1 MKKQLDI
8 KKLLILNLPYILMGL
23 FATNFGEAW
32 RMAQGAD
39 ASQKALSLIS
49 VLPVALASWWPSLHP
64 LDLLVGICC
73 GGGLRLAVYLKSK
86 NAKKYRHGMEYGSAR
101 WGTHEDI
108 APYVDP
114 VFQNNVILTKTESL
128 TMNSRPKDPK
138 TARNKNVLV
147 IGGSGSGK
155 TRFWLKPNLMQM
167 HSSYVVTDPKG
178 TILVECGKML
188 QRGTPK
194 MRPKLGKDHQPVKD
208 RHGNPIYETVKNK
221 NGKVVYEPY
230 RIKVL
235 NTINFKKSMH
245 YNPFAYLHSE
255 KDILK
260 LVTTLIAN
268 TKGEGKAGDDFW
280 VKAETLLYCALIGYI
295 HYEAPVEE
303 QNFST
308 LIEFINAMEV
318 REDDEEFKN
327 PVDLMFDALE
337 AENPNHFAVRQ
348 YKKYKLA
355 AGKTAKSILISC
367 GARLAVFDIAE
378 LREVT
383 SYDELELDT
392 LGDRKTALFLI
403 MSDTDDS
410 FNFLISM
417 CYTQLFN
424 LLCEKAD
431 DVYGGRLPIHVRCLI
446 DECANIGQIPKLEK
460 LVATIRSR
468 EISACLVLQAQSQ
481 LKAIY
486 KDNADTIIGNMDT
499 SIFLGGKEPTTLKE
513 LAAVLGKETIDTY
526 NTGESRG
533 RETSHSLNY
542 QKLGKELMS
551 QDELAVMDG
560 GKCIL
565 QLRGVRPFLSD
576 KYDITRHPNFKYTAD
591 ADKRNTFDIE
601 AFLSAR
607 LKLKPDEVCDVY
619 EVDTEGV

>member
-1 MKKQLDI
+1 MKKQPNI
-8 KKLLILNLPYILMGL
+8 KKLVLLNLPYLLLGL

-32 RMAQGAD
+32 RLAVGVD
-39 ASQKALSLIS
+39 ASQKLLSFFSTFPGALQSF
-49 VLPVALASWWPSLHP
+49 WPSLHP
-64 LDLLVGICC
+64 MDLLVGLCC
-73 GGGLRLAVYLKSK
+73 GAGLWLAVYLKSK

-108 APYVDP
+108 APYIDP
-114 VFQNNVILTKTESL
+114 IFQNNVILTKTESL
-128 TMNSRPKDPK
+128 TMSSRQKDPK

-194 MRPKLGKDHQPVKD
+194 LGKDGKPLKNK
-208 RHGNPIYETVKNK
+208 HGKVIYES
-221 NGKVVYEPY
+221 Y

-245 YNPFAYLHSE
+245 YNPFSYIHSE

-327 PVDLMFDALE
+327 PVDLLFDALE

-576 KYDITRHPNFKYTAD
+576 KYDITKHPNFKYTAD
-591 ADKRNTFDIE
+591 ADPKNAFDIE
-601 AFLSAR
+601 AFLSTR
-607 LKLKPDEVCDVY
+607 LKPKPSEVYDVY
-619 EVDTEGV
+619 EVDATGDE